1 MTKPTPESGN
11 SIERLLQ
18 DRSQFVSWLT
28 KLNATGETTPAVP
41 EAVRSRVRADYER
54 RLDAVLEELRGHT
67 ASLEEQVEDLSTRA
81 ALLSGR
87 ENEHKEQ
94 LSEAEVRHLVGEYD
108 EGKWDGIRAELMKV
122 INQIRSELN
131 HTTSEIE
138 RLNEVLATIRAPIPA
153 SSAAH
158 PEPEPEP
165 EPEAVLLLEPDPE
178 PEIVLAPPPPP
189 IVSAPRPGVTTSA
202 PRPVVPPDPP
212 IIKPEPLA
220 PPPAPP
226 VEPVRPA
233 AAAAPGTSEI
243 PFRQVPPRPQPK
255 PPAAAP
261 PKKDDQP
268 SRTLWFPSG
277 KPTEQGA
284 GSGGKLDEL
293 AFLKSVTGNEA
304 PAAAPQAQTP
314 APKPSRASGGFTK
327 PPEAAPPMTT
337 APTPAVDPAA
347 KAPAAEPKDRST
359 GSGQKTLKCGECG
372 TLNRPTEWYCERCGA
387 ELAAL

>member
-11 SIERLLQ
+11 TIERLLQ

-41 EAVRSRVRADYER
+41 EAVRSRVRGDYER

-81 ALLSGR
+81 ALLTNR

-122 INQIRSELN
+122 INQIRSELA

-138 RLNEVLATIRAPIPA
+138 RLNEVLATIRAPVPV
-153 SSAAH
+153 SA
-158 PEPEPEP
+158 PEP
-165 EPEAVLLLEPDPE
+165 EPEAVLLMEPEPE

-202 PRPVVPPDPP
+202 PRQAVPPEAP
-212 IIKPEPLA
+212 IVRPESLA
-220 PPPAPP
+220 PPPAP

-233 AAAAPGTSEI
+233 AAAAPGTTEI
-243 PFRQVPPRPQPK
+243 PFRPVPPRPQTK
-255 PPAAAP
+255 APAAAP

-284 GSGGKLDEL
+284 GGGKLDEL

-304 PAAAPQAQTP
+304 PAAPAQP
-314 APKPSRASGGFTK
+314 AAPKPSRASGGFSK

-337 APTPAVDPAA
+337 APNPVVEPPVAKTPAPPPA
-347 KAPAAEPKDRST
+347 PAEPKDRSS